1 MRPTTKRRK
10 DVANCAQEEGELI
23 TTSAAELVGNW
34 SWTVWLLIPLTLAL
48 ALLTALVLGP
58 LGEPTE
64 VERREGGV
72 TRFLARRDT
81 TTDPTKEAT

>member
-1 MRPTTKRRK
+1 MQATAERRK
-10 DVANCAQEEGELI
+10 DVANRAHEEGELI

-34 SWTVWLLIPLTLAL
+34 SWTVWLLIPVAL
-48 ALLTALVLGP
+48 VFAFLTALVLGP
-58 LGEPTE
+58 RGEPTE

-81 TTDPTKEAT
+81 TDSTKEAS